1 MRLPGP
7 TTRDPLLP
15 LERLVRAL
23 LAVIVSL
30 VLCFLPLAA
39 FGVGGFSFGSIGDT
53 REACVTTDADTF
65 PIVGIG
71 ERETRVERE
80 AHQLMGL
87 RPGTELRPD
96 TYEVCNEHPRTRDR
110 ITATLALMMPMIFLL
125 GVLLLIYLLIRAA
138 AAHGLFSHATAA
150 RTWAL
155 GWYLVAGSLVA
166 ELLRQAMI
174 GATLSGVTQHAVGD
188 VGRLTWHS
196 TLTRLD
202 FPYAAVIAGVGLITL
217 GRVFARAVV
226 LQQHEDATI

>member
-1 MRLPGP
+1 MRIPMP

-23 LAVIVSL
+23 MAVIVSL

-39 FGVGGFSFGSIGDT
+39 FGVGDISFGSIGDT
-53 REACVTTDADTF
+53 EACVTTDADTF
-65 PIVGIG
+65 PMVGIG
-71 ERETRVERE
+71 ERESRVQRE

-87 RPGTELRPD
+87 RAGTGLRPD

-110 ITATLALMMPMIFLL
+110 ITATLALMLPMIFLF

-138 AAHGLFSHATAA
+138 AAHGLFSHATAT

-174 GATLSGVTQHAVGD
+174 GATLSGVTQRAVGD
-188 VGRLTWHS
+188 IGQLTWHS
-196 TLTRLD
+196 TFSQLD